1 MPRNNNN
8 KKRHN
13 KRGGRSR
20 RQNRR
25 QGPTPSRLQISNIEN
40 KPKITRS
47 IRYQS
52 VLTSTNAM
60 SFYSADMLTML
71 VSTTTGST
79 AINGIFDS
87 LRINSVTI
95 SAYQTTG
102 ALESVAFKW
111 ESVNA
116 PETLYTL
123 VCQSAVMAHG
133 TFSPPEESSARWWMN
148 SAVTSYEL
156 FSIVPSATTLD
167 IILDI
172 NFIGIMNDGPG
183 AGGTL
188 NAVATFTGIGARN
201 MPATTGAGLRQFV
214 AVGLNTVA

>member
-8 KKRHN
+8 RKRSN
-13 KRGGRSR
+13 RGGKRGR
-20 RQNRR
+20 RPNRR
-25 QGPTPSRLQISNIEN
+25 GGPGNSRLQVSNIDN

-52 VLTSTNAM
+52 ALTTTNPM
-60 SFYSADMLTML
+60 TFYSADLLTML
-71 VSTTTGST
+71 VSSTSGST

-87 LRINSVTI
+87 LRINSITL

-102 ALESVAFKW
+102 QLESVAFKW
-111 ESVNA
+111 ESVNS
-116 PETLYTL
+116 PETLFTL
-123 VCQSAVMAHG
+123 VCQSSIMAHG
-133 TFSPPEESSARWWMN
+133 TWSPPDESSAKWWMN

-156 FSIVPSATTLD
+156 FSITPSATTLD

-172 NFIGIMNDGPG
+172 NFVGIMNDGAG

-188 NAVATFTGIGARN
+188 NAVATFTGIGARA
-201 MPATTGAGLRQFV
+201 MPANTGAGLRQFT
-214 AVGLNTVA
+214 AVGLAGVA